1 MAICCKV
8 YRKEICHNSLEW
20 AKEHIDDAPDGS
32 IFLADH
38 HEVTRGRQDR
48 TWIQYKGQLLITI
61 LLKPNVIHELSFDEL
76 PIRLNQLNM
85 ALSLGINEVLKSYG
99 SVIKWPN
106 DFSING
112 KKIGGMLMEVIW
124 AGDRPKG
131 MVLGFALNVNTIFM
145 PDDDLFEWATS
156 LEIATGSSVDKDSLL
171 NSLCSS
177 LDRYYERWQ
186 NKEFNELFKE
196 WRNSQNYI
204 GRELSVHKKDG
215 SITQGI
221 MSDVFENGDMVIDCD
236 GKKKIIPFFVVDSI
250 IPKT

>member
-32 IFLADH
+32 IFWADH

-48 TWIQYKGQLLITI
+48 TWIQYKGQLLTTI
-61 LLKPNVIHELSFDEL
+61 LLKPNVIHEFSLGEL

-85 ALSLGINEVLKSYG
+85 ALSLGTNEVLKPYG

-106 DFSING
+106 DFAING
-112 KKIGGMLMEVIW
+112 KKIGGMLIEVLW

-131 MVLGFALNVNTIFM
+131 MALGFALNVNTIFM
-145 PDDDLFEWATS
+145 PDDDLFELATS
-156 LEIATGSSVDKDSLL
+156 LEMASGGSVDNDSLL
-171 NSLCSS
+171 NTLCSS

-186 NKEFNELFKE
+186 NKEFNELFRE
-196 WRNSQNYI
+196 WRSSQNYI

-215 SITQGI
+215 TIIHGI
-221 MSDVFENGDMVIDCD
+221 MSDVLENGDMVLDCE
-236 GKKKIIPFFVVDSI
+236 GEQVIIPFFVVDSI
-250 IPKT
+250 LC